1 MMRPLFQLLIILLF
15 CSNTLRA
22 QRNENLDVLH
32 YDLQLN
38 LQRIQLKQLSGIASL
53 SAKILG
59 SNTKL
64 IALDLLKLQV
74 SQVKCN
80 GDSVGFS
87 QSDSVVRITLNKEYT
102 TSDTLA
108 LVIQYSGSPVT
119 DPKWGGFFFSGNYAY
134 NMGVGMGSNPVN
146 YGRAW
151 FPCIDNFTD
160 RATYSFHVST
170 DSGFMAVC
178 SGVQE
183 PATIDTNGIYT
194 WHWKLN
200 QTIPT
205 YIANVAV
212 SKYVLINSSYAGL
225 QREIPIVLAVNPA
238 DTAKAKASFIRLN
251 QAMQCFES
259 RFGPYLFDR
268 VGYVGV
274 PFNAGAME
282 HACNISYPLYAVDG
296 SANYETLMA
305 HELSHHWF
313 GNLATTAVAGDM
325 WLNEGWASYC
335 EALFLECVYGI
346 AAYDEEINNNTFN
359 VLRNAHVRDKQYLPV
374 SNVPLEQ
381 TYGTHVYTKG
391 SIIAHSLRAFT
402 NNDSLFFTTLKEY
415 LSSKAFKDVRS
426 NDLMMAFDKVLQ
438 NKATPFFETYVYDA
452 GHIDLQLTSVEKTA
466 QGYLLSANLMSR
478 YKTNMP
484 NDIALRTYV
493 TFYFK
498 NQPSRTMPVSF
509 IKHAD
514 GLWRQPVFFSNPS
527 LFDLAFVTINEKP
540 GMMLGATAQ
549 AQWVKGTTLRNFPNA
564 LISITPSVNKDSNFV
579 HVQHHFA
586 RPFIKDE
593 HLPIGL
599 RISSERYWHVEG
611 IWDTTF
617 KTNAFFNFDGTNS
630 GKLDNELLVQTEDS
644 ITLLYRKD
652 ASKPFVEIEDMTKL
666 TGGSKTDKLGRFV
679 VNQLQAGDY
688 VFGYK
693 DKAAA
698 VKKNLSA
705 ENIEFKAYPNP
716 SKDGKFTFDLPAIEK
731 GATLQIF
738 SATGALLFSQKV
750 KRNQKNIEVDL
761 GMLAT
766 AQTYYA
772 ILNIGEKRYR
782 LTLISE

>member
-1 MMRPLFQLLIILLF
+1 MMRPLFQLLIVLLF
-15 CSNTLRA
+15 CSNTLSA

-38 LQRIQLKQLSGIASL
+38 LQRIQLKQISGIATI
-53 SAKILG
+53 SAKIIG
-59 SNTKL
+59 ANTKF
-64 IALDLLKLQV
+64 IALDLQKLQV
-74 SQVKCN
+74 SKITCN

-87 QSDSVVRITLNKEYT
+87 QSDSVVRIILNKEFT
-102 TSDTLA
+102 ASDTLS
-108 LVIQYSGSPVT
+108 LVIQYEGAPIT
-119 DPKWGGFFFSGNYAY
+119 DSKWGGFFFSGNYAY

-146 YGRAW
+146 FGRAW
-151 FPCIDNFTD
+151 FPCIDNFID

-183 PATIDTNGIYT
+183 PATIDSAGIYT

-205 YIANVAV
+205 YLANVAV
-212 SKYVLINSSYAGL
+212 SKYVQINSSYAGL
-225 QREIPIVLAVNPA
+225 EREIPIILAVNPA
-238 DTAKAKASFIRLN
+238 DTNKAKASFIRLN

-296 SANYETLMA
+296 STNYETLMA

-346 AAYDEEINNNTFN
+346 AAYDEEINNSTFD

-402 NNDSLFFTTLKEY
+402 NNDSLFFATLKEY

-426 NDLMMAFDKVLQ
+426 TDLMMAFDKSLQ
-438 NKATPFFETYVYDA
+438 NKATPFFETYVFDA
-452 GHIDLQLTSVEKTA
+452 GHIDLQLDSVEATS
-466 QGYLLSANLMSR
+466 QGLWLNARMMSR
-478 YKTNMP
+478 YKTQIP
-484 NDIALRTYV
+484 NDIPIYTYANLYYKDKSNLTV
-493 TFYFK
+493 PAKF
-498 NQPSRTMPVSF
+498 V
-509 IKHAD
+509 KHPD
-514 GLWRQPVFFSNPS
+514 GMWRNLLQLSNINNI
-527 LFDLAFVTINEKP
+527 AFVSIGEKP
-540 GMMLGATAQ
+540 GMMLGATTQ
-549 AQWVKGTTLRNFPNA
+549 SQWVKGTTLRSFPNA

-579 HVQHHFA
+579 HVQHHFT

-593 HLPIGL
+593 HLPLGI

-679 VNQLQAGDY
+679 VNQLKVGDY

-693 DKAAA
+693 DKTALI
-698 VKKNLSA
+698 KKNISA
-705 ENIEFKAYPNP
+705 ENFEFKAYPNP
-716 SKDGKFTFDLPAIEK
+716 SKDGKFTFELPLLEK

-738 SATGALLFSQKV
+738 SSTGALLLSQKL
-750 KRNQKNIEVDL
+750 KRNQKNVEVDL

-766 AQTYYA
+766 TQTYYA
-772 ILNIGEKRYR
+772 ILSIGENRYR